1 MLGLYL
7 ALVLVGPQAKR
18 KFDRTLT
25 DYGNSIALCSLA
37 EIRSH
42 FDLVSGGMGTSS
54 LGQSILDLRFEI
66 LEATPRI
73 NAGA

>member
-1 MLGLYL
+1 MVGLYF
-7 ALVLVGPQAKR
+7 ALVLARWPAIR

-25 DYGNSIALCSLA
+25 DYGISIALCSLA

-42 FDLVSGGMGTSS
+42 FDLVSGGMGTIESR
-54 LGQSILDLRFEI
+54 SIDFRFEI
-66 LEATPRI
+66 LDFRLTPRI